1 MIEVSE
7 DFQGWPVKI
16 KTLREILG
24 QLGFKEKDGVFG
36 IDDNDELLD
45 AYPRLLEDDGM
56 GYGVNEY
63 YLCDG
68 DADVYDTEIDYL
80 KRIEKDK
87 IIEIDST
94 ESISFPET
102 IGYEK
107 GKQQIKVFNMFKDKT
122 PTDEYVK
129 RLNKYLI
136 FNENLKEME
145 DDENNN

>member
-1 MIEVSE
+1 MIEVYE

-24 QLGFKEKDGVFG
+24 QLGFKEKDGFYG
-36 IDDNDELLD
+36 LPNDDKLLD

-56 GYGVNEY
+56 GYGVDEY

-80 KRIEKDK
+80 KRIERNK

-107 GKQQIKVFNMFKDKT
+107 GKQQIKVFNMFREKT
-122 PTDEYVK
+122 PTDEYIK
-129 RLNKYLI
+129 HM
-136 FNENLKEME
+136 NECLQKEKE
-145 DDENNN
+145 NGENNN

>member
-16 KTLREILG
+16 KTLREILTEI
-24 QLGFKEKDGVFG
+24 GFKEKDGVFG
-36 IDDNDELLD
+36 IDISNDILD
-45 AYPRLLEDDGM
+45 AYPRLLTDDGM
-56 GYGVNEY
+56 GYGVDEY
-63 YLCDG
+63 YLIETDSE
-68 DADVYDTEIDYL
+68 VYDNEIDYL
-80 KRIEKDK
+80 KRIERNK

-94 ESISFPET
+94 VSISFPET

-107 GKQQIKVFNMFKDKT
+107 DKRKIKVFNMFKDKT

-129 RLNKYLI
+129 QLNKYLI